1 MNGTD
6 RERKQDRNDWDGWN
20 RKLGEIAAREESEQ
34 CRTARPLRIAKRAL
48 FVCMLL
54 FPVAVLGCF
63 GVTQWIYDIRH
74 RSKPDE
80 AQSPLPDASVPEQSV
95 LNGIRPEIVR
105 KYELKEFEVMYRDGA
120 LRVRIRTAARDARR
134 VRAGQAFG
142 IADDIRELRR
152 TTPGMPSCAWALE
165 IDHDAPDGGMT
176 FVLPDTVRGYEADTH
191 WHDAALY
198 DDASARTGK
207 EARP

>member
-1 MNGTD
+1 MHTDGTF
-6 RERKQDRNDWDGWN
+6 
-20 RKLGEIAAREESEQ
+20 GEHPEESYPP
-34 CRTARPLRIAKRAL
+34 ARVLLIAKRAL

-80 AQSPLPDASVPEQSV
+80 AQSPLPDASALEQSV
-95 LNGIRPEIVR
+95 LNGIRHEIVR
-105 KYELKEFEVMYRDGA
+105 KYDLKEFEVMYRDGA

-142 IADDIRELRR
+142 IADDIRELRG
-152 TTPGMPSCAWALE
+152 TTPGMPPCAWVLE

-176 FVLPDTVRGYEADTH
+176 FVLPDAKCGFGAFPE
-191 WHDAALY
+191 WHNAPLY
-198 DDASARTGK
+198 KNKLSRTGK
-207 EARP
+207 ARP